1 MAFCVA
7 RLLIIA
13 AALFTTGLR
22 AAPPAGES
30 PGFVPMVVNGCPIWP
45 YTRCPGADLR
55 HARLAGANLVGADLT
70 GAKLIRDRK
79 SVV

>member
-1 MAFCVA
+1 MPLLCALTSTGEPAMAFCVA

-30 PGFVPMVVNGCPIWP
+30 PGFVPMVVNG
-45 YTRCPGADLR
+45 
-55 HARLAGANLVGADLT
+55 
-70 GAKLIRDRK
+70 
-79 SVV
+79 